1 MSCIL
6 HFSFFF
12 RSFFISRSRTSFL
25 PHRSLCPFA
34 YVPLLSQKSSFVSS
48 PSFSCKSFPC
58 CSFSF
63 SISPYILA
71 RVPLISGVSHC
82 LKEPS
87 VPRLFHPPLSS
98 LCCTRTHKETL
109 LSTLSSPFLQLPS
122 SSLLPFSRL
131 LLRIL
136 VAPFSFLETL
146 PDSFAIDNCH
156 VTDKQRV
163 RKREREKDNIENKQ
177 LRFLQM

>member
-6 HFSFFF
+6 CFSFFF
-12 RSFFISRSRTSFL
+12 LSCFRTFL

-34 YVPLLSQKSSFVSS
+34 YVLLLSQKSSFVSS
-48 PSFSCKSFPC
+48 PSFSCKSLPC

-63 SISPYILA
+63 SIFPYILA
-71 RVPLISGVSHC
+71 CVPLISGVSHC

-109 LSTLSSPFLQLPS
+109 LSTLSSLFLQLPS

-156 VTDKQRV
+156 VTN
-163 RKREREKDNIENKQ
+163 RE
-177 LRFLQM
+177 